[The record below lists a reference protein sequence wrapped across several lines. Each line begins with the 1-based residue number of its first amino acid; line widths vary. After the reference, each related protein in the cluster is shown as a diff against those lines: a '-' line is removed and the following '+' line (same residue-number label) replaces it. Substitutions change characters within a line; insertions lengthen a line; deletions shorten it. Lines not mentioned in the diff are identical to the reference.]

1 MSNSVRLTW
10 PDRASHPNSRGHW
23 SKRAKANKAMRK
35 AAYYLTLGANVKA
48 PENGDI
54 RVVLTFYPPDRRQGD
69 RDNLLSNCK
78 AYLDGIADALGVND
92 SRSEEHTS
100 ELQSLMRIS
109 YAVFCLKKKKHI
121 TNIKDTTQQLTFTH
135 SHNDI
140 ISQQLAITRQDSGP
154 A

>member
-1 MSNSVRLTW
+1 MRISDWSSDVCSSDLDGAESGMSNSVRLTW

-54 RVVLTFYPPDRRQGD
+54 RVVLTFYPPDRRQRD

-78 AYLDGIADALGVND
+78 AYLDGIADALD
-92 SRSEEHTS
+92 RKSTR
-100 ELQSLMRIS
+100 
-109 YAVFCLKKKKHI
+109 LKS
-121 TNIKDTTQQLTFTH
+121 
-135 SHNDI
+135 SHKCA
-140 ISQQLAITRQDSGP
+140 S
-154 A
+154 

>member
-35 AAYYLTLGANVKA
+35 AAYYLTIGAKIKA

-54 RVVLTFYPPDRRQGD
+54 RVVLTFYLPDRRQRD

-78 AYLDGIADALGVND
+78 AYLDGIADALGVKD
-92 SRSEEHTS
+92 SRFVPSI
-100 ELQSLMRIS
+100 R
-109 YAVFCLKKKKHI
+109 
-121 TNIKDTTQQLTFTH
+121 
-135 SHNDI
+135 
-140 ISQQLAITRQDSGP
+140 LADALGGYVVAEIPKPETDNGTRKT
-154 A
+154 

>member
-54 RVVLTFYPPDRRQGD
+54 RVVLTFYPPDRRQRD
-69 RDNLLSNCK
+69 RDNLLSN
-78 AYLDGIADALGVND
+78 
-92 SRSEEHTS
+92 RSEERREGKECVRTCRSRWSPYH
-100 ELQSLMRIS
+100 
-109 YAVFCLKKKKHI
+109 KKKQT
-121 TNIKDTTQQLTFTH
+121 TNTPFT
-135 SHNDI
+135 
-140 ISQQLAITRQDSGP
+140 
-154 A
+154 

>member
-35 AAYYLTLGANVKA
+35 AAYYLTLGPNVKA

-54 RVVLTFYPPDRRQGD
+54 RVVLTFYPPDRRQRD

-78 AYLDGIADALGVND
+78 AYLDG
-92 SRSEEHTS
+92 RSEEHTS
-100 ELQSLMRIS
+100 ELQSLMRSS
-109 YAVFCLKKKKHI
+109 YAVFCLKKKTK
-121 TNIKDTTQQLTFTH
+121 T
-135 SHNDI
+135 
-140 ISQQLAITRQDSGP
+140 
-154 A
+154 

>member
-1 MSNSVRLTW
+1 MRISDWSSDVCSSDL
-10 PDRASHPNSRGHW
+10 W

-54 RVVLTFYPPDRRQGD
+54 RVVLTFYPPDRRQSD

-92 SRSEEHTS
+92 SRFVPSIRMADETGGYVVAE
-100 ELQSLMRIS
+100 
-109 YAVFCLKKKKHI
+109 I
-121 TNIKDTTQQLTFTH
+121 TQPERDTAPATQFKPRME
-135 SHNDI
+135 I
-140 ISQQLAITRQDSGP
+140 
-154 A
+154 

>member
-54 RVVLTFYPPDRRQGD
+54 RVVLTFYPPDRRQRD

-92 SRSEEHTS
+92 SRFVPSIHMADETGGYVVAEITQPERDNARSEEHTS
-100 ELQSLMRIS
+100 ELQSLMRTP
-109 YAVFCLKKKKHI
+109 YAVFCL
-121 TNIKDTTQQLTFTH
+121 
-135 SHNDI
+135 
-140 ISQQLAITRQDSGP
+140 
-154 A
+154 

>member
-54 RVVLTFYPPDRRQGD
+54 RVVLTFYPPDRRQRD

-92 SRSEEHTS
+92 SRFVPSIRMADETGRSEEHTS

-109 YAVFCLKKKKHI
+109 YAVFCLK
-121 TNIKDTTQQLTFTH
+121 N
-135 SHNDI
+135 
-140 ISQQLAITRQDSGP
+140 
-154 A
+154 

>member
-23 SKRAKANKAMRK
+23 SKRAKANKAMRE
-35 AAYYLTLGANVKA
+35 AAYYLTLGAKLKA

-54 RVVLTFYPPDRRQGD
+54 SVVLTFYPPDRRQRD

-92 SRSEEHTS
+92 SRFIPTIRMADETGGYVLAEIHCAAEKIGRRPDEPNLSTPN
-100 ELQSLMRIS
+100 
-109 YAVFCLKKKKHI
+109 VPPKG
-121 TNIKDTTQQLTFTH
+121 DTCQ
-135 SHNDI
+135 
-140 ISQQLAITRQDSGP
+140 
-154 A
+154 